1 MNDELMV
8 KNIFRLSDGTTVFA
22 CEGGRLTK
30 SLKGCGA
37 VLMLNGEVQ
46 QRIVHVSERT
56 MIKKTC
62 HENLRAIETRDNI
75 LLTKKEAES
84 GLYRIILD

>member
-8 KNIFRLSDGTTVFA
+8 KNISRLSDGTTVFA
-22 CEGGRLTK
+22 CEGEDLTK
-30 SLKGCGA
+30 SLKGCEA

-62 HENLRAIETRDNI
+62 HENLRVIETRNNI
-75 LLTKKEAES
+75 LLTKEEAES
-84 GLYRIILD
+84 GLYRIFQ